1 MSELRTKMQNFMEL
15 KGYSSQ
21 TVRNYIH
28 AVAKYCEYYGKHPN
42 ELNSEHIMNYL
53 IYLKRERN
61 MGSGS
66 VNQAYSGL
74 KILYTQVLKR
84 EWDSTIPRSKR
95 VNKLPRVLSREEVS
109 AILEA
114 KTNIKH
120 KVLLKL
126 LYSTGM
132 RISELCNLKIS
143 DIDSKRML
151 IRINQ
156 GKGKKDRM
164 TLLSKSI
171 LKELREYYLFYRPG
185 KWLFEGNYCKQ
196 YSTRSL
202 QNVFKHAK
210 KKAGVTSKC
219 SCHTLR
225 HSFATHLLE
234 SGVDIFNIKELL
246 GHKSIKS
253 TMVYLHVSNKH
264 IQNITDPLTILR
276 DK

>member
-1 MSELRTKMQNFMEL
+1 MEL
-15 KGYSSQ
+15 KGYSSK
-21 TVRNYIH
+21 TVWNYLQ
-28 AVAKYCEYYGKHPN
+28 AVAKYCEYYGSKPD
-42 ELNSEHIMNYL
+42 ELNDEHIMDYL
-53 IYLKRERN
+53 LHMQRDKKLGA
-61 MGSGS
+61 GSI
-66 VNQAYSGL
+66 NQAYSSL
-74 KILYTQVLKR
+74 KILYTQILKQ

-95 VNKLPRVLSREEVS
+95 VNKLPRVLSREEVN

-120 KVLLKL
+120 RVILKL
-126 LYSTGM
+126 LYSAGL
-132 RISELCNLKIS
+132 RISELCQLKVE

-156 GKGKKDRM
+156 GKGKKDRL

-171 LKELREYYLFYRPG
+171 LGELREYYLFYKP
-185 KWLFEGNYCKQ
+185 KYWLIEGYYENQ
-196 YSTRSL
+196 YSTRTV
-202 QNVFKHAK
+202 QRIFIDAK
-210 KKAGVTSKC
+210 KKAGITSKC

-253 TMVYLHVSNKH
+253 TMIYLHVSNKH
-264 IQNITDPLTILR
+264 IQNIIDPLTILQ